1 VFDSHSLPPTKIC
14 VSALTDAAVYV
25 TLARIHDG
33 NGQYNLALQEIRQAL
48 KLEPHTGGATLL
60 SIAILHLLFFQRSI
74 RIGENV

>member
-1 VFDSHSLPPTKIC
+1 MFDSHSLPPTKIC

-25 TLARIHDG
+25 TLARVHDG

-48 KLEPHTGGATLL
+48 KLEPHGRSTLL

>member
-48 KLEPHTGGATLL
+48 KLEPHTGGQ
-60 SIAILHLLFFQRSI
+60 LFFPSPFFTCYSFKDRF
-74 RIGENV
+74 E